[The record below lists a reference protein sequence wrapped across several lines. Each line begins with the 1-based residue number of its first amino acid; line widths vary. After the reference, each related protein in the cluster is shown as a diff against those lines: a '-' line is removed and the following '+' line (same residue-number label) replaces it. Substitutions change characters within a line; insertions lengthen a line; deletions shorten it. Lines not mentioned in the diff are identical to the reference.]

1 MMEMLERESETILT
15 PTRKRVLAA
24 IGAAVL
30 IHGILILCMA
40 SLAPLLPAPRP
51 FAVVTPKP
59 LKLTIERPDET
70 PSAPPEEKKKL
81 DYIETNPNRESDKPP
96 EKADFESDKDT
107 LAATEKPEDSKGDKP
122 LPTQDGKDRPFFQF
136 DTRPFTLG
144 EKAAN
149 LASKPSAAST
159 AQPGPPPMPSQ
170 PEVQTTPPR
179 PQPNLTA
186 TPPPAVG
193 PRDIAVLPPTT
204 PLPNSP
210 TPPPDRSALLRPM
223 QPETRPSIPSIFSP
237 GRQTTPGFQ
246 SETDQTKM
254 VGGLSNRGESSV
266 SAVGT
271 PLGRYQKAISDAIG
285 NRWYFYAN
293 RRSDLAAVGSV
304 HTTFLVTRSGK
315 VERVRVTSNTSNQTV
330 ASFSVQAIVEA
341 RIPPMPPEV
350 VNVIPTEGLAIDF
363 SFSIY

>member
-1 MMEMLERESETILT
+1 MIELQDRDTGTVLT

-24 IGAAVL
+24 LGAAVL
-30 IHGILILCMA
+30 IHGILLLCLA
-40 SLAPLLPAPRP
+40 SLAPLMPAPRP

-70 PSAPPEEKKKL
+70 PAAAPEEKKKL

-107 LAATEKPEDSKGDKP
+107 LAATERPEDSKGDKP
-122 LPTQDGKDRPFFQF
+122 LPTQDGREIPYFHFE
-136 DTRPFTLG
+136 TRPYTPG

-149 LASKPSAAST
+149 IASKPAAASA
-159 AQPGPPPMPSQ
+159 AQPGPTPPPPPS
-170 PEVQTTPPR
+170 EVQTTPPR

-186 TPPPAVG
+186 TPPPNVG

-204 PLPNSP
+204 PLPSSP
-210 TPPPDRSALLRPM
+210 TPPPDRNALLRPM
-223 QPETRPSIPSIFSP
+223 QPETRPSIPSVFSP
-237 GRQTTPGFQ
+237 GRQTTQGYQ
-246 SETDQTKM
+246 SETEKTKM

-266 SAVGT
+266 SAIGT

-293 RRSDLAAVGSV
+293 RRSDLAAVGTV
-304 HTTFLVTRSGK
+304 HTSFLITRSGK

-350 VNVIPTEGLAIDF
+350 ASIIPAEGMSIDYSFAI
-363 SFSIY
+363 Y